1 MTNYRLVM
9 NEDDLEQFKFC
20 FTCGSPI
27 IKAKNNT
34 FTCSKSW
41 IHIRIS
47 IDNDIEEIIFN

>member
-9 NEDDLEQFKFC
+9 TKDDLEQFKFC
-20 FTCGSPI
+20 FTCGNPI
-27 IKAKNNT
+27 IEDKNNT